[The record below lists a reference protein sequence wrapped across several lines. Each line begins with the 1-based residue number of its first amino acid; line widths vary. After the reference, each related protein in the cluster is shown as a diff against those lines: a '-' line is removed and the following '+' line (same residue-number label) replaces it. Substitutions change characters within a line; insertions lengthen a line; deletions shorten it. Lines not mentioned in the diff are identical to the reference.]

1 MTHGIRASTGLTLA
15 GALAIA
21 MTIVVTPGIVRAQD
35 PSAPVAPTWSPP
47 PPHAAVDYQI
57 GGDYP
62 LPDGVTVVSRDWF
75 AGTAPVDAYGI
86 CYVNAFQTQDDEDDV
101 DRPDERSAWPRQLV
115 LLELGD
121 DPNWGGEYLIDI
133 STADRR
139 AEAAAWLEPMI
150 ATCATKGFGAVELD
164 NLDSWT
170 RFDETPM
177 EGRVPFG
184 EDDAI
189 AYAELLVAI
198 AHAHGLA
205 AAQKNTVELPADVAR
220 GRIGFDFAVAEEC
233 GHWDEC
239 QGYVDVYGDH
249 VIAIEY
255 ERADFRKT
263 CREFGDRLS
272 VVLRDVDVSTPGSA
286 TYQYARCPNGPAASG

>member
-1 MTHGIRASTGLTLA
+1 MPRGITLVVAS
-15 GALAIA
+15 ALAIGVA
-21 MTIVVTPGIVRAQD
+21 TSAHAQVAD
-35 PSAPVAPTWSPP
+35 PSPALTWAPP
-47 PPHAAVDYQI
+47 PPRAAVDYQI

-75 AGTAPVDAYGI
+75 AGAAPDDAYGI

-101 DRPDERSAWPRQLV
+101 DRSDERSNWPPELV

-133 STADRR
+133 STPERR
-139 AEAAAWLEPMI
+139 TAAAAWLEPMI
-150 ATCATKGFGAVELD
+150 ATCADKGFEAVELD

-170 RFDETPM
+170 RFEDTPM
-177 EGRVPFG
+177 EDRVPFG
-184 EDDAI
+184 EADAV
-189 AYAELLVAI
+189 AFAELLAGVAR
-198 AHAHGLA
+198 AHGLA
-205 AAQKNTVELPADVAR
+205 VAQKNTVELPAEVAR
-220 GRIGFDFAVAEEC
+220 GRIGFDFAIAEEC

-255 ERADFRKT
+255 TERDLRRT
-263 CREFGDRLS
+263 CRGYGDRLS
-272 VVLRDVDVSTPGSA
+272 VVLRDIDVSTPGSP
-286 TYQYARCPNGPAASG
+286 TYRYARCPGAPAPSG